1 MLHITFEVVLTT
13 GMIGGWTALHWAIRN
28 NDLPIVSYL
37 LNHRASPSIMSNSG
51 LKPGDLVKGDT
62 MRDVISIAMDA
73 LQERDS
79 LEERRARDNSPFQDG
94 SVQEGDEPFSP
105 FPPSSLAAHPT
116 SENEEEEGVIDE
128 ERQRRIE
135 LAIKSA
141 ENLGVDLDSLGLD
154 SSRRKDVRSLLR
166 SYDQR
171 RLLICNNLIRNR
183 EMKKAQ
189 MRARNLNGIEC
200 SSSPVTTY
208 QLYLMSL

>member
-1 MLHITFEVVLTT
+1 MLHVTFEVVLTT

-37 LNHRASPSIMSNSG
+37 LNHRASPSIMSNRG
-51 LKPGDLVKGDT
+51 LKPGDLVQGDT

-79 LEERRARDNSPFQDG
+79 LEERRARDDSPFQDG
-94 SVQEGDEPFSP
+94 SVQEGDEPCSP
-105 FPPSSLAAHPT
+105 LSSLAAHPT
-116 SENEEEEGVIDE
+116 SESEEEEGVIDE

-171 RLLICNNLIRNR
+171 RLLTCNNLI
-183 EMKKAQ
+183 
-189 MRARNLNGIEC
+189 
-200 SSSPVTTY
+200 
-208 QLYLMSL
+208 